1 MTTFENSVIIHK
13 PATEVYTFLKDLSNH
28 EQLMPDNIQD
38 WKATPDEASF
48 TIKNMAS
55 LHLEVS
61 NRVANREVS
70 AVPKGKAPIDIT
82 LKWTLEPQV
91 DDQTKAT
98 FTIQAELNMM
108 LKMIASGPLQ
118 KLVDHQVQRL
128 GQLLQ

>member
-82 LKWTLEPQV
+82 LKWTLESQA

>member
-82 LKWTLEPQV
+82 LKWTLEPQA

-128 GQLLQ
+128 GQLL

>member
-82 LKWTLEPQV
+82 LKWTLEPQA

>member
-1 MTTFENSVIIHK
+1 MTTFESSVIIHR
-13 PATEVYTFLKDLSNH
+13 PATEIYTFLKDLSNH

-55 LHLEVS
+55 LNLEVS
-61 NRVANREVS
+61 NRVENREVS

-82 LKWTLEPQV
+82 LKWTLDPQA
-91 DDQTKAT
+91 DNETKAT

>member
-13 PATEVYTFLKDLSNH
+13 PATEVYTFLRDLSNH

-38 WKATPDEASF
+38 WKATPDEVSF

-82 LKWTLEPQV
+82 LKWTLEPQA